1 MAEESGRRRAI
12 VALILSGVF
21 PGLGQFYNR
30 QPLQGAAFLIAG
42 VVLSW
47 LAGRAVPPDLEA
59 LAAPGPDLLVP
70 LLLLLAIWLWS
81 VMAAWSG
88 ARRRPR

>member
-1 MAEESGRRRAI
+1 MAEDSGRRRAMI
-12 VALILSGVF
+12 ALILSGVF

-47 LAGRAVPPDLEA
+47 LAGRAVPPDLAA
-59 LAAPGPDLLVP
+59 LAAPGPAMIVP
-70 LLLLLAIWLWS
+70 LILLLTVWLWS
-81 VMAAWSG
+81 VVTAWSG
-88 ARRRPR
+88 ARRRHR

>member
-1 MAEESGRRRAI
+1 MAEESGTRRAMI
-12 VALILSGVF
+12 AFILSGFF

-30 QPLQGAAFLIAG
+30 QPVQGAAFLIAG

-47 LAGRAVPPDLEA
+47 LAGRAVPADLTE
-59 LAAPGPDLLVP
+59 LAAPGSALLVP

-81 VMAAWSG
+81 AVAAWTG
-88 ARRRPR
+88 ARRPRS